1 MNRYIIILTTTEYEH
16 SCRTMA
22 AFLEASGLD
31 PACGRTIVI
40 GQDPDGALLP
50 TPEGTLIRWD
60 GHRTESVID
69 SLVPLCKEKLIL
81 FPYAEVCEEL
91 AVRLSVRLGGCS
103 MTDVESLDPD
113 AAVIRRKIYGG
124 HIMGTFQL
132 KKAPFCLS
140 LAKGLPEAEPAG
152 GRISEELRAQ
162 PTGGQLSEP
171 HMTTQNDPLQVTDA
185 VFHPEESSSGLANAK
200 FVIAGGRGLR
210 NKASAEEL
218 QRLAEIMGAA
228 TGGTR
233 PVVMNAWLPL
243 DRLIGVSGNMISP
256 EICIVCGASGSPAF
270 CAGIEHSRTI
280 LAINNDESAPIMK
293 KADAFACADWKAVL
307 SELAKLYV

>member
-16 SCRTMA
+16 SCRTVA
-22 AFLEASGLD
+22 GFLKASGLD

-40 GQDPDGALLP
+40 GQNPDEALLP
-50 TPEGTLIRWD
+50 TPEGTLLQWD
-60 GHRTESVID
+60 GHRTEHVIHT
-69 SLVPLCKEKLIL
+69 LIPFCKEKLIL

-103 MTDVESLDPD
+103 MTDVEFLDPD

-140 LAKGLPEAEPAG
+140 LAKGLPEAT
-152 GRISEELRAQ
+152 

-185 VFHPEESSSGLANAK
+185 VFHPEESSSGLADAK

-233 PVVMNAWLPL
+233 PAVMNAWLPL
-243 DRLIGVSGNMISP
+243 DRLIGISGNMISP